1 MLRPKADRVS
11 GSRGTLI
18 VFIVALLS
26 PRIGASASEP
36 LTQLDALYPSLDA
49 LYQELHRTPELSL
62 HEEKTAAK
70 MAAQLRALGFEV
82 TEKVGGTGIVGVLQN
97 GKGPTVLLRTEL
109 DALPVREQTGLPYA
123 SKVTATDDTGAT
135 VPVAHA
141 CGHDIHMTSWIGA
154 ATLLARAKD
163 HWRGTLVMMGQ
174 PAEERALGARA
185 MIKDGLLTRFP
196 KPDFAIAIHDDPLY
210 PSGQVAHR
218 PGFLMANSS
227 TVEVVIHGKGGHG
240 AKPHETVDPV
250 VIAARTVLALQT
262 LVSREVNPLDPAVVT
277 VGSIHGGTKS
287 NIVPDDVKLQLTVR
301 SFRDDVQRHLLD
313 GIGRIARAEAAAAG
327 APKEPTVTV
336 TESAQS
342 TWNDPAIDARLA
354 ATLSRTLGQENVI
367 DANQQMVAEDFS
379 ELGRA
384 GIPAV
389 QLKVGAAEPK
399 ALMKARAE
407 GRTLPGL
414 HSSEFAPDRERT
426 IRTGVSAYTASA
438 MELLGKP

>member
-1 MLRPKADRVS
+1 MAAVLFANTSLALAAPPDPPLAGL
-11 GSRGTLI
+11 GSI
-18 VFIVALLS
+18 
-26 PRIGASASEP
+26 
-36 LTQLDALYPSLDA
+36 YPSLDK
-49 LYQELHRTPELSL
+49 LYQDLHRTPELSL

-70 MAAQLRALGFEV
+70 LAAQLRALGFEV
-82 TEKVGGTGIVGVLQN
+82 TEKVGGTGIVGVLRN

-109 DALPVREQTGLPYA
+109 DALPMDEKTGLSFA
-123 SKVTATDDTGAT
+123 SAVMTKDDSGAT
-135 VPVAHA
+135 VHVAHA
-141 CGHDIHMTSWIGA
+141 CGHDVHMTSWIGA
-154 ATLLARAKD
+154 ATLLTRAKER
-163 HWRGTLVMMGQ
+163 WRGTLVMMGQ
-174 PAEERALGARA
+174 PAEERILGARA

-218 PGFLMANSS
+218 PGFMMANSS
-227 TVEVVIHGKGGHG
+227 TVEAVIYGKGGHG

-250 VIAARTVLALQT
+250 VIAARTVVALQT

-301 SFRDDVQRHLLD
+301 SFKDEVQKHLLD

-336 TESAQS
+336 TESAQA
-342 TWNDPAIDARLA
+342 TWNDPALDARLA
-354 ATLSRTLGQENVI
+354 GALTRTLGQENVI
-367 DANQQMVAEDFS
+367 DAEPQMVAEDFS

-399 ALMKARAE
+399 ALTKARAE

-414 HSSEFAPDRERT
+414 HSSGFAPDREPT
-426 IRTGVSAYTASA
+426 IRTGVTVLTVSAL
-438 MELLGKP
+438 ELLGKP